1 LTIKENSV
9 SPTLSQAQ
17 AHPTTSAASN
27 EPARALNVVLVDE
40 ELPYPPTSGKRIRSL
55 NLTLRLARRHR
66 LTYLC
71 HRHQDPAETLKAR
84 VFFLEHGIRTVV
96 VDQPVPGKSGVS
108 FYARLAANLLSP
120 LPYTVSSHCSRAL
133 CQAIRQHAA
142 QHKVDLWHC
151 EWTPY
156 AEAMRV
162 LPAERWV
169 VMAHNIESQI
179 WQRYRDHERNPL
191 RRWFIHRQ
199 LHKFLK
205 FEKRIFSRAPAAVAV
220 SADDAALAHWAFGA
234 PQVDVVDNGVDTVLF
249 QPPQAPRQAREV
261 LFLGSLDWRPNLDAV
276 GLLLAQIWPQVVA
289 AEPEARLQIVGHN
302 PPSWLR
308 RRVAATPGVELHAS
322 VPDVR
327 PFLARCSVL
336 AVPLRIAGGSRLKIL
351 EALACETPVVSTRVG
366 AEGLQLK
373 AGEHLTVVEDNSR
386 MAESLIEGLRSPE
399 AARDQAQR
407 GRQFVLQH
415 HDWDRLAEK
424 LEQVWLRCA
433 AVPRL

>member
-1 LTIKENSV
+1 V
-9 SPTLSQAQ
+9 SIATLRPQTQ
-17 AHPTTSAASN
+17 LPAA
-27 EPARALNVVLVDE
+27 PAVPATELPPQPLNVVVVDE

-71 HRHQDPAETLKAR
+71 HRHRDPAETLKAR
-84 VFFLEHGIRTVV
+84 AFFMEHGVRTVV
-96 VDQPVPGKSGVS
+96 LDRAVPGKSGLG
-108 FYARLAANLLSP
+108 FCARLAANLFSA
-120 LPYTVSSHCSRAL
+120 LPYSVASHISPALLRAVQDL
-133 CQAIRQHAA
+133 AA
-142 QHKVDLWHC
+142 RDVVDLWHC

-162 LPAERWV
+162 LPGARWL

-179 WQRYRDHERNPL
+179 WQRYRDHAQGGL
-191 RRWFIHRQ
+191 RRWFLHQQMQRFLQFEQRVFRQ
-199 LHKFLK
+199 A
-205 FEKRIFSRAPAAVAV
+205 RATVTV
-220 SADDAALAHWAFGA
+220 SPDDAALARWAFGA
-234 PQVDVVDNGVDTVLF
+234 AHVEVVDNGVDTVLF
-249 QPPQAPRQAREV
+249 QPPATPRRPGEV
-261 LFLGSLDWRPNLDAV
+261 LFLGSLDWRANLDAV
-276 GLLLAQIWPQVVA
+276 GLLLDHIWPAVSA
-289 AEPEARLQIVGHN
+289 AEPEARLQIVGRN

-308 RRVAATPGVELHAS
+308 RRAARTPTVELHAS

-366 AEGLQLK
+366 AEGLGLQP
-373 AGEHLTVVEDNSR
+373 GEHLNVTEDASG
-386 MAESLIEGLRSPE
+386 MAEALVATLRSPE
-399 AARDQAQR
+399 SAAEQARR

-415 HDWDRLAEK
+415 HDWDGLASK

-433 AVPRL
+433 GVRV